1 MAKSKPWW
9 LAALTG
15 DPILSGISYLL
26 FGGKGTDPEV
36 KARTEQQAAAGMSP
50 GDAHAPDSSG
60 VQGPG
65 WFSSLVRKY
74 TGSGLTGAE
83 QEQNLFNAEQA
94 QLDWERSE
102 ISADNAAAR
111 QSALRQS
118 QFVDTVRGAQ
128 AAGINPYF
136 ALGSGAQG
144 PSSAPQGSSHAA
156 SGSTPASGAPAL
168 DTLLNV
174 LFAGQRFKLTRA
186 EIKTQEEQAKN
197 IAADTAKK
205 EAETEGQRL
214 SNDWIDRLSAAEEA
228 SKQAAANL
236 DRNRVQEVYAKIR
249 EADSA
254 VTRNLAEASTAESR
268 IILQTEQA
276 MLARANAWNVVALTP
291 YMQAE
296 LEARTEQEHAAARQ
310 AAVAAAYQQGLIDS
324 GMIEAVVRQTNASAS
339 VDEVEH
345 SLRSYTDALNRGD
358 TSEIFGRDPEGAD
371 KVVGALYKGLR
382 DLSRSVLGK

>member
-1 MAKSKPWW
+1 MSKKPWW

-15 DPILSGISYLL
+15 DPFISGLSYLL
-26 FGGKGTDPEV
+26 FGGNGTDPEV
-36 KARTEQQAAAGMSP
+36 KARTEEQAAAGMSP
-50 GDAHAPDSSG
+50 GDRYAPDSAG

-102 ISADNAAAR
+102 VSADNAAAR
-111 QSALRQS
+111 QRELRQT
-118 QFVDTVRGAQ
+118 QFVDTVQGAQ

-136 ALGSGAQG
+136 ALGAGAQG
-144 PSSAPQGSSHAA
+144 PSAAPQGSSHPA
-156 SGSTPASGAPAL
+156 SGTAPASGAPAL

-186 EIKTQEEQAKN
+186 EIKTQEEQARN

-214 SNDWIDRLSAAEEA
+214 SNQWIDRLSAAEEA
-228 SKQAAANL
+228 SKQAAASL

-254 VTRNLAEASTAESR
+254 VTKNLAEASTAESR
-268 IILQTEQA
+268 ILLQTEQA

-339 VDEVEH
+339 VDEIEH

-358 TSEIFGRDPEGAD
+358 TSQLFGRDPGGAD

>member
-1 MAKSKPWW
+1 MAKKPWW

-15 DPILSGISYLL
+15 DPILTGISYLL
-26 FGGKGTDPEV
+26 FGGRGTDPEV
-36 KARTEQQAAAGMSP
+36 KKRTEEQAAAGMSS
-50 GDAHAPDSSG
+50 GDTHAPDTAG

-74 TGSGLTGAE
+74 TGSGLTSAE

-102 ISADNAAAR
+102 VSADNAAAR
-111 QSALRQS
+111 QRELRQT

-136 ALGSGAQG
+136 ALGTGAQG
-144 PSSAPQGSSHAA
+144 PSAAPQASSHPA
-156 SGSTPASGAPAL
+156 SGTTPASGAPAL

-186 EIKTQEEQAKN
+186 EIKTQEEQARN

-205 EAETEGQRL
+205 EAETEGQKRQ
-214 SNDWIDRLSAAEEA
+214 NEWIDRLNSATEEA
-228 SKQAAANL
+228 QRAAANL
-236 DRNRVQEVYAKIR
+236 DRNRVSELFANIR
-249 EADSA
+249 KADSE
-254 VTRNLAEASTAESR
+254 VTRNLADASTAESK
-268 IILQTEQA
+268 IELQTQQA
-276 MLARANAWNVVALTP
+276 LLANANAWNITYLTP
-291 YMQAE
+291 YIAAE
-296 LEARTEQEHAAARQ
+296 TAARTDKEHAEARQ
-310 AAVAAAYQQGLIDS
+310 AVVAAAYQQGLIDT

-339 VDEVEH
+339 VDEIEH

-358 TSEIFGRDPEGAD
+358 ASVIWGSDDPNWSD
-371 KVVGALYKGLR
+371 NVMSTLYKGVR
-382 DLSRSVLGK
+382 DISRSILGK